1 MQRDAPVRDG
11 ATPPPLRSWAA
22 RVSAIKW
29 IAGRGD
35 LVAITRSRKWR
46 NCAMVLAELVLLSV
60 ALRPAICTPR
70 HTVRGVIP
78 FCDTPT
84 MTFAKPKRHY
94 PLALVTL
101 GDHLLK
107 KRLDLGYT
115 RKLAASQ
122 LGVDPD
128 SLKHWEGGKTELA
141 VGFYPRLIAYLGYNP
156 LPQGQSR
163 GQRIRRERISR
174 GLSRKALA
182 DSVGVDEATIKR
194 MEENVKGMAGRAIR
208 AICDKL
214 DVEM

>member
-1 MQRDAPVRDG
+1 MVRRIRQRD
-11 ATPPPLRSWAA
+11 S
-22 RVSAIKW
+22 VS
-29 IAGRGD
+29 
-35 LVAITRSRKWR
+35 
-46 NCAMVLAELVLLSV
+46 LLQHN
-60 ALRPAICTPR
+60 P
-70 HTVRGVIP
+70 RGVTP
-78 FCDTPT
+78 FGDTPT
-84 MTFAKPKRHY
+84 LTFAKPKRHY
-94 PLALVTL
+94 LLAVVTL

-107 KRLDLGYT
+107 RRLDLGYN
-115 RKLAASQ
+115 RKYAAS
-122 LGVDPD
+122 LIGVDPH
-128 SLKHWEGGKTELA
+128 SLKHWEDGKTELA

-182 DSVGVDEATIKR
+182 DTVGVDEATIKR